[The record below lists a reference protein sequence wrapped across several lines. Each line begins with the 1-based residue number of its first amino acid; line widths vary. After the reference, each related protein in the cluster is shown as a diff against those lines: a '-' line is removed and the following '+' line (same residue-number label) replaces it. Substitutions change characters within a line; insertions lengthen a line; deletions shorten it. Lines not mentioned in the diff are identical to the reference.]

1 MRGSQLVICE
11 EVNLHYKL
19 IDANHTT
26 WRFGG
31 DSDPQETGHWR
42 VECSGCGH
50 ELCTAS
56 EDRGFASVKVI
67 CDDTVVSRSWP
78 SRLNATRWGPFR
90 ATPWRDAIPF
100 RP

>member
-1 MRGSQLVICE
+1 LVFCE

-42 VECSGCGH
+42 VD
-50 ELCTAS
+50 A
-56 EDRGFASVKVI
+56 AVA
-67 CDDTVVSRSWP
+67 DTSCARH
-78 SRLNATRWGPFR
+78 RKTEALEA
-90 ATPWRDAIPF
+90 
-100 RP
+100 